1 MHMAKRLQS
10 IEKGTG
16 IDFATAEALAFGS
29 LMLGG
34 QHVRLC
40 GQDSGRVRPSSPI
53 LLHLLILVVGNFLST
68 PRRCLGSA
76 LDSHDCPAAESLDFS
91 PGGNDGNAWDDRGRQ
106 LAALRV
112 RRDWVRAGIGVGV
125 ADGAADLG
133 GAGVFCGL
141 FTEMRGLMISVQF
154 GDFLDTAQV
163 RSRIYSD
170 GTLLIGLRRSRL
182 TPTLDPVK
190 RSGECRAR

>member
-1 MHMAKRLQS
+1 M
-10 IEKGTG
+10 
-16 IDFATAEALAFGS
+16 
-29 LMLGG
+29 
-34 QHVRLC
+34 
-40 GQDSGRVRPSSPI
+40 
-53 LLHLLILVVGNFLST
+53 
-68 PRRCLGSA
+68 
-76 LDSHDCPAAESLDFS
+76 
-91 PGGNDGNAWDDRGRQ
+91 
-106 LAALRV
+106 
-112 RRDWVRAGIGVGV
+112 GV

-133 GAGVFCGL
+133 GAGVFCGM